1 MQGHPLRKVTDEQE
15 LSGHEGRTR
24 QIREKESWEPRH
36 RKERKERKR
45 KRKRGK
51 RGADA
56 MNEKRA
62 VTTNARD
69 IIWGRWLHGPR
80 PELT

>member
-1 MQGHPLRKVTDEQE
+1 MQE
-15 LSGHEGRTR
+15 LSGCEERAR
-24 QIREKESWEPRH
+24 QISEKESWESRH

-45 KRKRGK
+45 KRKRGR

-56 MNEKRA
+56 MNKKRT
-62 VTTNARD
+62 VITNACDMVR
-69 IIWGRWLHGPR
+69 GRWLHDLG